1 VKQIAVVSKDHL
13 WACPTGIMTGKLPE
27 TRARQLHLAS
37 PTPTPPPAAWAWL
50 GEELLLRPM
59 VAAESSFRWDEP
71 NGDGKPSSG

>member
-27 TRARQLHLAS
+27 TWAR
-37 PTPTPPPAAWAWL
+37 L

-71 NGDGKPSSG
+71 IGDGNPSSG